1 MDSFSRR
8 SFLKKSTLAAAGLA
22 VGGDLALAARPA
34 AALASHDKSQLLDKF
49 QGVYN
54 FLTTPFL
61 SNYELDGDGV
71 RKNVAYHA
79 KARTKRMVIMVGGGL
94 GELYHMDSDTQGALA
109 EAAVA
114 GSQGRLPVVV
124 GAGGGFGQAL
134 KMARNAE
141 RAGAD
146 AVMIFPG
153 RYPIENADG
162 HYEYFRRVAESVDIP
177 ALAYPQRKFEFWA
190 DVLARLA
197 ELPNMIGFKDGTG
210 GITTGQ
216 DLSTLIPK
224 RLLWVAEGEGH
235 AMQAYP
241 FGCRAYTTAVATFV
255 PEASRVFW
263 EAGVAGKMEE
273 MKRIYDER
281 IEPVMK
287 VRSLREGYGASGIKV
302 ALEELGRAGGPVL
315 PPGTQVLP
323 EDRAKLGEIV
333 RKYAEKPSYA
343 N

>member
-1 MDSFSRR
+1 MNSFSRR
-8 SFLKKSTLAAAGLA
+8 SFLKNSTLAAAGLV
-22 VGGDLALAARPA
+22 VGGDLGLAGRPA
-34 AALASHDKSQLLDKF
+34 ALLAGHDKSPLLERF

-61 SNYELDGDGV
+61 SNYQLDADGV
-71 RKNVAYHA
+71 RRNVAYHA
-79 KARTKRMVIMVGGGL
+79 RARTKHMVIMVGGGL
-94 GELYHMDSDTQGALA
+94 GELYSMEPDTQKGLA

-124 GAGGGFGQAL
+124 GAGGGFGLAL
-134 KMARNAE
+134 KMAKNAE
-141 RAGAD
+141 QAGAD

-153 RYPIENADG
+153 RPRMENAEG
-162 HYEYFRRVAESVDIP
+162 HYQYFRRVAESVDLP
-177 ALAYPQRKFEFWA
+177 VLAYPQRKFEFWA
-190 DVLARLA
+190 DVLARLS
-197 ELPNMIGFKDGTG
+197 ELPNVIGFKDGTG

-216 DLSTLIPK
+216 ALSSLIPK

-255 PEASRVFW
+255 PEASRAFW
-263 EAGVAGKMEE
+263 EAGVSGRTEE
-273 MKRIYDER
+273 MKRIHDRR

-287 VRSLREGYGASGIKV
+287 VRSLREGYGLSGIKV

-315 PPGTQVLP
+315 PPGTPVVP
-323 EDRAKLGEIV
+323 EDRAKLREIV
-333 RKYAEKPSYA
+333 HKYAENPSYGD
-343 N
+343 